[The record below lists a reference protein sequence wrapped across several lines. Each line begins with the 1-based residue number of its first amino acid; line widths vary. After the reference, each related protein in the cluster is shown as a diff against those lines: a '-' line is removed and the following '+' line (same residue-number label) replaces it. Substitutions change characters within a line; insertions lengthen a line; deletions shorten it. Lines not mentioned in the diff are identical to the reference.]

1 MKTKVFVLAS
11 MITLFAACTYNGVT
25 QPKSLQLSPTEKEL
39 VQHCNDFSFNL
50 LAQVAN
56 NEEQENVILSPLSA
70 SMLLGMLMNGADG
83 ETLAQIQTMTG
94 FGNDISIDDINAY
107 YKQLI
112 DVLPELDKVTKL
124 NIANGIWVREDFPV
138 KDTFITACKDNFK
151 AQARNVHSFTDENVL
166 NDINSFVAQQTN
178 NHIKKVI
185 DASMVDDNTAMALLN
200 ALYFKSMWVTKFKKS
215 NTRKGSFT
223 TLKRQQIQTDMMHL
237 SEEKFLVC
245 EKMDYSMIELPYK
258 GDEYCADIVMP
269 GNRYEN
275 PDIDIREWIKS
286 INDEKWQEM
295 IKSLHKTEV
304 DLAMPKFSI
313 KYQRALKE
321 DLIALGMKDAFDGAY
336 ADFSNLSD
344 RPTYVSC
351 LNQHTF
357 MKVDEEGTEAA
368 AVTISLMGE
377 KASGYYFCVD
387 RPFLFV
393 IRERDFGTILFAA
406 IIGHPEW
413 QAD

>member
-1 MKTKVFVLAS
+1 MKTKVFILAS
-11 MITLFAACTYNGVT
+11 IITLFAACTYNGVT
-25 QPKSLQLSPTEKEL
+25 QPKSLELSPTEKEL
-39 VQHCNDFSFNL
+39 VRHCNDFSFNL

-56 NEEQENVILSPLSA
+56 NDEQENVILSPLSA

-83 ETLAQIQTMTG
+83 ETLAQIQSMTG
-94 FGNDISIDDINAY
+94 FGDDISIDDINAY
-107 YKQLI
+107 YKQLM
-112 DVLPELDKVTKL
+112 DVLPELDRATVLK
-124 NIANGIWVREDFPV
+124 IANGIWVREDFPV

-151 AQARNVHSFTDENVL
+151 AQARNVPSFTDENVL

-178 NHIKKVI
+178 NRIKKVI
-185 DASMVDDNTAMALLN
+185 DATMVNENTEMALLN

-215 NTRKGSFT
+215 STRKGTFT
-223 TLKRQQIQTDMMHL
+223 TISGEKIQTDMMHMD
-237 SEEKFLVC
+237 EEKFLFH
-245 EKMDYSMIELPYK
+245 EDMAYSMIELPYK

-269 GNRYEN
+269 GNRHEN
-275 PDIDIREWIKS
+275 TNIDIREWIKS

-321 DLIALGMKDAFDGAY
+321 DLIALGMKDAFDDAY
-336 ADFSNLSD
+336 ANFSNLSD

-351 LNQHTF
+351 LDQHTF

-368 AVTISLMGE
+368 AVTISLMTD
-377 KASGYYFCVD
+377 KASGFYFCVD

-406 IIGHPEW
+406 IIGHPAW
-413 QAD
+413 QED

>member
-11 MITLFAACTYNGVT
+11 MIALFAACTYNGVT

-56 NEEQENVILSPLSA
+56 NEEQENIILSPLSA

-94 FGNDISIDDINAY
+94 FGDDISIDDINAY
-107 YKQLI
+107 YKQLM
-112 DVLPELDKVTKL
+112 DVLPELDRATVLK
-124 NIANGIWVREDFPV
+124 IANGIWVREDFPV
-138 KDTFITACKDNFK
+138 KDTFITACKNNFK
-151 AQARNVHSFTDENVL
+151 AQARNVPSFTDENVL

-178 NHIKKVI
+178 NRIKKVI
-185 DASMVDDNTAMALLN
+185 DASMVDETTVMALLN

-215 NTRKGSFT
+215 DTRKGAFT
-223 TLKRQQIQTDMMHL
+223 TLNGQAIQTDMMHMY
-237 SEEKFLVC
+237 EEKFLFH
-245 EKMDYSMIELPYK
+245 EDTAYSMIELPYK
-258 GDEYCADIVMP
+258 GDEYCADIVLP
-269 GNRYEN
+269 GNRYERTN
-275 PDIDIREWIKS
+275 IDIREWIKS
-286 INDEKWQEM
+286 IDDEKWQKM
-295 IKSLHKTEV
+295 ISSLHKTEV
-304 DLAMPKFSI
+304 DLAMPKFSLN
-313 KYQRALKE
+313 YSRRLKE
-321 DLIALGMKDAFDGAY
+321 DLVALGMKDAFGND

-344 RPTYVSC
+344 RQTYVSC
-351 LNQHTF
+351 IDQHTF

-368 AVTISLMGE
+368 SVTISLMVE

-413 QAD
+413 QED